1 MQDLDFG
8 DDCLRDEMIVG
19 VLFNCVAA
27 IVPCLHCGEVHLD
40 SAKMFQMTFPIVD
53 MHKCCELD
61 LHYRLIDV
69 QRTTIVRLLPICNAL
84 VKQRTI

>member
-27 IVPCLHCGEVHLD
+27 IVPCLHCGEINLD
-40 SAKMFQMTFPIVD
+40 SANVSDDVCYCRYAIYR
-53 MHKCCELD
+53 CCELD
-61 LHYRLIDV
+61 LHY
-69 QRTTIVRLLPICNAL
+69 QLLMYSEPQSCGSYQS
-84 VKQRTI
+84 VMH